1 MSVGPT
7 PPNEWSKITSK
18 LEKASGE
25 AKTPDELNEKIHD
38 IFQKNR
44 LPGSYVLDQTIR
56 NRLRAIE
63 DNTPFPFREILAANT
78 LFQYAE
84 NRDSES
90 LQGLERKFQILKDTY
105 PDEFG
110 EIISSFKERNGI
122 QSDIQSFK
130 ELITNLYLKIPNQTI
145 KDILGTAGT
154 GWYDINKLEN
164 EFFSVV
170 YMPLVRNKAR
180 KNQSKEKVGLRDQS
194 REIQERFLEGKSNQI
209 RSVKHQYLGKTSFK
223 DIFQDSCKWR
233 SDLAFIC
240 LDPDVHLFGR
250 LRNSSRGTGGGLIS
264 GFEASKAPRELIEKC
279 EALIKKETNVGD
291 DWPFPEGVQT
301 CLSQRT
307 IYGEIDH
314 QKIPLTRLNILR
326 IEEDEFKQISWN
338 NDARRL
344 RTFPGLMHRYSWTH
358 TGPRYINKCMSH
370 IDALY
375 QKLLNATSPDQ
386 KLNLIARIHWWGC
399 QACPCER
406 GSAAIME
413 AICQGLLEGADLP
426 YRLNPDK
433 PVDIYALTE
442 PNENQF
448 VKDYVKL
455 LIRQHVAE

>member
-1 MSVGPT
+1 MINLKQKKGVKMSVGPT
-7 PPNEWSKITSK
+7 PPNEWSNITSD
-18 LEKASGE
+18 LEKASQE
-25 AKTPDELNEKIHD
+25 AKTPDELNKKIHD

-44 LPGSYVLDQTIR
+44 LPGGYVLDETIR
-56 NRLRAIE
+56 KRLRAID
-63 DNTPFPFREILAANT
+63 DNTRLPFREILAANT

-84 NRDSES
+84 NRDSEN
-90 LQGLERKFQILKDTY
+90 LQGLERKFKILKDTY

-110 EIISSFKERNGI
+110 EIIRSFKEKNGI

-130 ELITNLYLKIPNQTI
+130 ELITNFYLKIPNQTI
-145 KDILGTAGT
+145 KDILGTAST

-264 GFEASKAPRELIEKC
+264 GFEASKAPPELLEKC

-291 DWPFPEGVQT
+291 DWPFPEGFQT
-301 CLSQRT
+301 RLSQRT

-314 QKIPLTRLNILR
+314 QKIPLTRLNILGKD
-326 IEEDEFKQISWN
+326 ENEFKQISR
-338 NDARRL
+338 DYEGRL
-344 RTFPGLMHRYSWTH
+344 RTFPGLMHRHSWTH
-358 TGPRYINKCMSH
+358 TEPQYINQCMSH

-399 QACPCER
+399 QACPCAR

-413 AICQGLLEGADLP
+413 VICQGLLVGS
-426 YRLNPDK
+426 
-433 PVDIYALTE
+433 
-442 PNENQF
+442 
-448 VKDYVKL
+448 
-455 LIRQHVAE
+455 